1 MQVALTDACNFE
13 RLAVISIDVLQFEL
27 LTVRLM
33 QPPGVLRVLPRCLE
47 VKARVAQAC
56 KGLCIRC

>member
-27 LTVRLM
+27 LTARLM
-33 QPPGVLRVLPRCLE
+33 QPLGVLLILPRCLD
-47 VKARVAQAC
+47 
-56 KGLCIRC
+56 